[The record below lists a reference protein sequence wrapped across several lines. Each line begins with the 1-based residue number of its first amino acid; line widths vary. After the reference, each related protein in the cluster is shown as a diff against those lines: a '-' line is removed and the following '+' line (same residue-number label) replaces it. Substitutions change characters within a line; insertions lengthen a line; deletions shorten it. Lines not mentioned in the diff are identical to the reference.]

1 MKASSMVASKS
12 NRIKFLVGG
21 GLFVI
26 AVVFLVVSASKAT
39 AEFFLT
45 VREVKEST
53 KDLTGQNLRI
63 SGAVLGDTISIN
75 PDNGLLEFTIAH
87 IPGKESEIKA
97 LGGLSLVL
105 HQAVNDP
112 NNPRLDVRYE
122 GSKPDM
128 LKNEAQ
134 AILTGTLNAEGVFI
148 AEELLLKCPSRYEEA
163 LPDQVE

>member
-1 MKASSMVASKS
+1 MKDSSLSGLKS
-12 NRIKFLVGG
+12 NRVKFLVGG
-21 GLFVI
+21 GLFIV
-26 AVVFLVVSASKAT
+26 AVLFLVVSASQST

-53 KDLTGQNLRI
+53 KNLTGQNLRI
-63 SGAVLGDTISIN
+63 SGAVLGDTIAIN

-87 IPGKESEIKA
+87 VPGKEREIEA

-112 NNPRLDVRYE
+112 KNPRLEVRYE

-134 AILTGTLNAEGVFI
+134 AILTGTLNEEGVFI